1 MDAPAGLAV
10 GPMSPMAWATPC
22 VITMLRGNTERD
34 KKDALELEPYRYS
47 VWWHRILLIVL
58 LYSLCPRQGHS
69 VAEMGGTCR
78 SAKRRRRLCHSAH
91 LRVLYVCKKN
101 KNQVISVKWWKIYV
115 DNKFSFGTPK
125 VRVQVAVQFIKW
137 WHISGHAVIRT
148 LLDGNQQS

>member
-1 MDAPAGLAV
+1 
-10 GPMSPMAWATPC
+10 MAWATPC

-47 VWWHRILLIVL
+47 VWRHRILLIVL
-58 LYSLCPRQGHS
+58 YVRGKAIVSLRWVVRVAQLKGDAVCVTLPTCESCMS
-69 VAEMGGTCR
+69 V
-78 SAKRRRRLCHSAH
+78 
-91 LRVLYVCKKN
+91 KKN

-137 WHISGHAVIRT
+137 
-148 LLDGNQQS
+148 